1 MLESL
6 AGEERLRSSP
16 ARAGMLCSRRGRDLV
31 SCARIVQQPAGDG
44 GEVVRLAAHRQQA
57 RQQKAEGIVERVIH
71 HPHARCTRWQGSKAL
86 GLLFELEQGG
96 LVEGR
101 ASGEIAARHGFVEQ
115 VKQLLVVLGGQ
126 RGVGAL
132 WLGSPLSTYSSRG
145 LIQADSLDG
154 LP

>member
-1 MLESL
+1 VLESL
-6 AGEERLRSSP
+6 TGEEP
-16 ARAGMLCSRRGRDLV
+16 APVLPRARGDVMFAAGKGPGL
-31 SCARIVQQPAGDG
+31 IHQDVQQPAGDG
-44 GEVVRLAAHRQQA
+44 GEVIRLAAHGQQA

-115 VKQLLVVLGGQ
+115 VKQLLVVLRGQ
-126 RGVGAL
+126 R
-132 WLGSPLSTYSSRG
+132 
-145 LIQADSLDG
+145 
-154 LP
+154 

>member
-6 AGEERLRSSP
+6 AGEERAPVLPR
-16 ARAGMLCSRRGRDLV
+16 ARGDVMFAAGKGPGLIRQD
-31 SCARIVQQPAGDG
+31 VQEAPGDG
-44 GEVVRLAAHRQQA
+44 GEVVRLAAHGQQA

-86 GLLFELEQGG
+86 GLLFQLEQGG

-101 ASGEIAARHGFVEQ
+101 TSREIAARHGFVEQ
-115 VKQLLVVLGGQ
+115 VKQLLVLRGQ

-132 WLGSPLSTYSSRG
+132 WLGTPLSTYSSRG